1 MTMEVSQAPRFTAT
15 AVPSVLQRP
24 GAKPVPEP
32 DRAPDCFSDLNLD
45 QLIAAVT
52 EGREQYDLRPAFHAP
67 LLDAADVAYRYE
79 VFRDLADVDLRDDV
93 ASFSRA
99 LTRFRDRNRGAEQ
112 IRNPLRSQRLRLDG
126 ASTYCSAVTSLA
138 EALGRRAPASRGLR
152 DVSAHLGAYVRSPG
166 FEQLHDDVLRC
177 ERALDAVAY
186 RLTIL
191 EDRVRVR
198 RAAGQHD
205 QVVSHISTLT

>member
-1 MTMEVSQAPRFTAT
+1 MEVSQAPRFTAT

-99 LTRFRDRNRGAEQ
+99 LTRFRDRNRGGADPQ
-112 IRNPLRSQRLRLDG
+112 PAPVPAAPAGRGVDVLLRRHVPGGGAGAPRPSVPRPARCVGPPRRLRP
-126 ASTYCSAVTSLA
+126 V
-138 EALGRRAPASRGLR
+138 SRL
-152 DVSAHLGAYVRSPG
+152 
-166 FEQLHDDVLRC
+166 
-177 ERALDAVAY
+177 
-186 RLTIL
+186 
-191 EDRVRVR
+191 
-198 RAAGQHD
+198 RAAPRRRIALRARAGRGRLPPHDPRGPCPGQACRGATRPSG
-205 QVVSHISTLT
+205 QSHKYADVM